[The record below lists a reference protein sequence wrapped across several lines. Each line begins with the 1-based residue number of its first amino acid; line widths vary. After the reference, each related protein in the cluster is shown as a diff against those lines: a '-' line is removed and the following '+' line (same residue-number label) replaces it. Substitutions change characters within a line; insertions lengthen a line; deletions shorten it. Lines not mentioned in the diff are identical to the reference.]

1 MRISDWSSDVCSSD
15 LNLPPLPFTLADILK
30 HPGIKHPHPP
40 LFERDHAR
48 FLPALELAV
57 DMLAAHAREIAEFG
71 LAQFDALRRLEILA
85 DQPFQIARQP
95 RTRRVGAVAL
105 DRLIGRAQPPCE
117 LLHQRP
123 GEFGVARGEILER
136 IERSEEH
143 TAALQSL

>member
-57 DMLAAHAREIAEFG
+57 DMLAAHARPIAAFG
-71 LAQFDALRRLEILA
+71 LAQSDALRTSAE
-85 DQPFQIARQP
+85 
-95 RTRRVGAVAL
+95 RRVGQAC
-105 DRLIGRAQPPCE
+105 RRPSRPRSSPEPQKQTPPT
-117 LLHQRP
+117 P
-123 GEFGVARGEILER
+123 IPPPP
-136 IERSEEH
+136 
-143 TAALQSL
+143 